1 MAEFIGPK
9 EKLTVSQAAARRRK
23 LAMASNQANL
33 EKAKAK
39 APVPKASTPAGRM
52 QADLARAKANAPVP
66 KSATTAAN
74 TAAKTGT
81 KARVA
86 KVVTKAAKFAA
97 KKSVIGTAAIIGAS
111 AIGGYINKT
120 ASKGHMPSSANKGE
134 RQTATSGRG
143 GHAQGFIKDKPK
155 GPSFSTASKPPI
167 SKEKPKNKIPS
178 GKYRVETGDTLSGIA
193 KKAGVTL
200 AELRSANPQ
209 IKDPR
214 KIFRNTGVTIPKGKT
229 AAGGYTGPVP
239 YRPGSK
245 AAADYEASRK
255 KK

>member
-9 EKLTVSQAAARRRK
+9 EKLTVSQAAARRKK
-23 LAMASNQANL
+23 LALAQRQADL
-33 EKAKAK
+33 AKATAK

-52 QADLARAKANAPVP
+52 QADLAKAKANAPIP
-66 KSATTAAN
+66 KSATTAAK
-74 TAAKTGT
+74 TAASTGT

-86 KVVTKAAKFAA
+86 RVVTGAAKFAT
-97 KKSVIGTAAIIGAS
+97 KKSVIGTAALVAGS
-111 AIGGYINKT
+111 ALANKLNKD
-120 ASKGHMPSSANKGE
+120 ASKGKP
-134 RQTATSGRG
+134 ATGNQNVTTGRG
-143 GHAQGFIKDKPK
+143 GRPQGFIKDKPK
-155 GPSFSTASKPPI
+155 GQNFSTASKPPI
-167 SKEKPKNKIPS
+167 SKEKPKDKIPS

>member
-9 EKLTVSQAAARRRK
+9 EKLTVSQAAARRKK
-23 LAMASNQANL
+23 LALAQQQADL
-33 EKAKAK
+33 AKAK
-39 APVPKASTPAGRM
+39 AGAPIPKASTPAGRM
-52 QADLARAKANAPVP
+52 QAEIANAKAKAPVP
-66 KSATTAAN
+66 KSVTNAAK

-81 KARVA
+81 KAKIAR
-86 KVVTKAAKFAA
+86 VVTGAAKFAA
-97 KKSVIGTAAIIGAS
+97 KKSVIGTVALAAGGALAS
-111 AIGGYINKT
+111 KLNKD
-120 ASKGHMPSSANKGE
+120 ASKGKP
-134 RQTATSGRG
+134 ATGNQNATTGRG
-143 GHAQGFIKDKPK
+143 GRPQGFVKDKPK
-155 GPSFSTASKPPI
+155 AQSFSTASKPPI
-167 SKEKPKNKIPS
+167 SKEKPKDKIPS

>member
-9 EKLTVSQAAARRRK
+9 EKLNVAQAAARRK
-23 LAMASNQANL
+23 KIALAQQQADL
-33 EKAKAK
+33 AKAKAG

-66 KSATTAAN
+66 KSAITAAK

-81 KARVA
+81 KA
-86 KVVTKAAKFAA
+86 KVVNAVTKVAKFAA
-97 KKSVIGTAAIIGAS
+97 RKSAVGTIALAAGGAL
-111 AIGGYINKT
+111 
-120 ASKGHMPSSANKGE
+120 ASKLNKNSKTGAFSGNSA
-134 RQTATSGRG
+134 TYGRG
-143 GHAQGFIKDKPK
+143 GGPQGFVEKKEKKIYKPPIDKPK
-155 GPSFSTASKPPI
+155 
-167 SKEKPKNKIPS
+167 PKDKIPS

-209 IKDPR
+209 IKDTR

>member
-9 EKLTVSQAAARRRK
+9 EKLTVSQAAARRK
-23 LAMASNQANL
+23 KIALAQQQADL
-33 EKAKAK
+33 AKAKAG

-66 KSATTAAN
+66 KSATTAAK

-81 KARVA
+81 KAKLAR
-86 KVVTKAAKFAA
+86 VVTGAAKFAA
-97 KKSVIGTAAIIGAS
+97 KKSVIGTVALAAGGALAS
-111 AIGGYINKT
+111 KLNKD
-120 ASKGHMPSSANKGE
+120 ASKGKP
-134 RQTATSGRG
+134 ATGNQNATTGRG
-143 GHAQGFIKDKPK
+143 GRPQGFVKDKPK

-167 SKEKPKNKIPS
+167 SKAKPKDKIPS

>member
-1 MAEFIGPK
+1 MAKFIGPK
-9 EKLTVSQAAARRRK
+9 EKLTVSQAAVRRK
-23 LAMASNQANL
+23 KLALAKQQADL
-33 EKAKAK
+33 AKATAA

-52 QADLARAKANAPVP
+52 QAEIAAAKAKAPVP
-66 KSATTAAN
+66 KSVTN
-74 TAAKTGT
+74 AAKAAA
-81 KARVA
+81 KVSNKA
-86 KVVTKAAKFAA
+86 KVVKAITGAAKFAA
-97 KKSVIGTAAIIGAS
+97 KKSVIGTVALAAGGAL
-111 AIGGYINKT
+111 
-120 ASKGHMPSSANKGE
+120 ASKLNKDAKTGSMPGGKN
-134 RQTATSGRG
+134 TTSGRG
-143 GHAQGFIKDKPK
+143 GRPQGFVEKKEKKIY
-155 GPSFSTASKPPI
+155 KPPI
-167 SKEKPKNKIPS
+167 SEAKPKNKIPS

>member
-1 MAEFIGPK
+1 MADFIGPK
-9 EKLTVSQAAARRRK
+9 EKLTVAQAAARRKK
-23 LAMASNQANL
+23 LALAQRQAEL
-33 EKAKAK
+33 AKATAT

-52 QADLARAKANAPVP
+52 QAELAKATAKAPVP
-66 KSATTAAN
+66 KSATTAAK

-81 KARVA
+81 NARIVRG
-86 KVVTKAAKFAA
+86 VTGVAKFAA

-111 AIGGYINKT
+111 AIGGYLNKT
-120 ASKGHMPSSANKGE
+120 ASKGKMPSGKQIQS
-134 RQTATSGRG
+134 ATSGRG
-143 GHAQGFIKDKPK
+143 GAAQGFIKDKPK
-155 GPSFSTASKPPI
+155 QPPGSGYTAGSKTKSKDKI
-167 SKEKPKNKIPS
+167 SS
-178 GKYRVETGDTLSGIA
+178 SKYRVETGDTLSGIA

-214 KIFRNTGVTIPKGKT
+214 KIFRNTAITIPKGKT

>member
-9 EKLTVSQAAARRRK
+9 EKLTVSQAAARRKK
-23 LAMASNQANL
+23 LALAQRQADL
-33 EKAKAK
+33 AKATAK
-39 APVPKASTPAGRM
+39 APVPKGSTPAGRM

-66 KSATTAAN
+66 KSATTAAK
-74 TAAKTGT
+74 TAAKAGT
-81 KARVA
+81 KAKVA
-86 KVVTKAAKFAA
+86 RVVTGAAKFAA
-97 KKSVIGTAAIIGAS
+97 KKSVIGTVALAAGGAL
-111 AIGGYINKT
+111 ANKLNKD
-120 ASKGHMPSSANKGE
+120 ASKGKP
-134 RQTATSGRG
+134 ATGNQNVTTGRG
-143 GHAQGFIKDKPK
+143 GRPQGFIKDKPK
-155 GPSFSTASKPPI
+155 GPNFSTASKPPI
-167 SKEKPKNKIPS
+167 SKEKPKDRIPS

>member
-1 MAEFIGPK
+1 MADFIGPR
-9 EKLTVSQAAARRRK
+9 ERLSVSQAAARRAK
-23 LAMASNQANL
+23 LAANQRATDL
-33 EKAKAK
+33 EKAKAS
-39 APVPKASTPAGRM
+39 APKPKASTPAGRM
-52 QADLARAKANAPVP
+52 QTSIAQAKASAPVP
-66 KSATTAAN
+66 KSATTAA
-74 TAAKTGT
+74 KT
-81 KARVA
+81 VA
-86 KVVTKAAKFAA
+86 KVGTKTKVVKALTGAAKFAA
-97 KKSVIGTAAIIGAS
+97 KKSVVGTVALAA
-111 AIGGYINKT
+111 GGVL
-120 ASKGHMPSSANKGE
+120 ANKLNKDAKTGSMPGGKN
-134 RQTATSGRG
+134 TTSGRG
-143 GHAQGFIKDKPK
+143 GRPQGFVERKEKRIY
-155 GPSFSTASKPPI
+155 KPPTN
-167 SKEKPKNKIPS
+167 ETKPKNKIPS

>member
-9 EKLTVSQAAARRRK
+9 EKLTVSQAAARRKK
-23 LAMASNQANL
+23 LAMASNQADL
-33 EKAKAK
+33 AKAKAK
-39 APVPKASTPAGRM
+39 APVPKGSTPAGRR

-66 KSATTAAN
+66 KSATTAAK

-81 KARVA
+81 KAKVA
-86 KVVTKAAKFAA
+86 RVVTGAAKFAA

-111 AIGGYINKT
+111 AIGGYLNKT
-120 ASKGHMPSSANKGE
+120 ASKGRMPSGKEKQS
-134 RQTATSGRG
+134 ATSGRG
-143 GHAQGFIKDKPK
+143 GAAQGFIKDKPK
-155 GPSFSTASKPPI
+155 GPNFSTASKPPI
-167 SKEKPKNKIPS
+167 NKTKPKDRIPS

-255 KK
+255 KKK

>member
-9 EKLTVSQAAARRRK
+9 EKLTVSQAAARRK
-23 LAMASNQANL
+23 KIALAQQQADL
-33 EKAKAK
+33 AKAKAG

-66 KSATTAAN
+66 KSATTAAK

-81 KARVA
+81 KA
-86 KVVTKAAKFAA
+86 KVVNAVTKVAKFAA
-97 KKSVIGTAAIIGAS
+97 RKSAVGTIALAAGGAL
-111 AIGGYINKT
+111 
-120 ASKGHMPSSANKGE
+120 ASKLNKNSKTGAFSGNSA
-134 RQTATSGRG
+134 TYGRG
-143 GHAQGFIKDKPK
+143 GGPQGFVEKKEKKIYKPPIDKPK
-155 GPSFSTASKPPI
+155 
-167 SKEKPKNKIPS
+167 PKDKIPS

>member
-1 MAEFIGPK
+1 MWRRILKGTKTSDRWEAQSELRDEINRIQDLVEAERRAQGLMAG
-9 EKLTVSQAAARRRK
+9 AAAAWNGFYPSVLGK
-23 LAMASNQANL
+23 YFIAS
-33 EKAKAK
+33 
-39 APVPKASTPAGRM
+39 
-52 QADLARAKANAPVP
+52 DYYARARKG
-66 KSATTAAN
+66 SAVLRAIVVRPDEDTEEDSFGIATIPPSDSSDCRYDYIAEH
-74 TAAKTGT
+74 
-81 KARVA
+81 AR
-86 KVVTKAAKFAA
+86 
-97 KKSVIGTAAIIGAS
+97 SL
-111 AIGGYINKT
+111 
-120 ASKGHMPSSANKGE
+120 PSS
-134 RQTATSGRG
+134 ATSGRG

-155 GPSFSTASKPPI
+155 GPNFSTASKPPI
-167 SKEKPKNKIPS
+167 NKTKPKDKIPS

>member
-9 EKLTVSQAAARRRK
+9 EKLTVSQAAARRKK
-23 LAMASNQANL
+23 LALAERQADL
-33 EKAKAK
+33 AKAKAG

-52 QADLARAKANAPVP
+52 QADLAKAKANAPIP
-66 KSATTAAN
+66 KSATTAAK

-81 KARVA
+81 KAKIAR
-86 KVVTKAAKFAA
+86 VVTGAAKFAT
-97 KKSVIGTAAIIGAS
+97 KKSVIGTVALAAGS
-111 AIGGYINKT
+111 ALANKLNKD
-120 ASKGHMPSSANKGE
+120 ASKGKP
-134 RQTATSGRG
+134 ATGNQNATTGRG
-143 GHAQGFIKDKPK
+143 GRPQGFVKDKPK
-155 GPSFSTASKPPI
+155 AQSFSTASKPPI

>member
-9 EKLTVSQAAARRRK
+9 EKLTVSQAAARRKK
-23 LAMASNQANL
+23 LQLAQRETLQADL
-33 EKAKAK
+33 AKAKAK
-39 APVPKASTPAGRM
+39 APVPKAEVRA
-52 QADLARAKANAPVP
+52 AKA
-66 KSATTAAN
+66 AAQ
-74 TAAKTGT
+74 AAT
-81 KARVA
+81 KA
-86 KVVTKAAKFAA
+86 KVIKAVTKVAKFAT
-97 KKSVIGTAAIIGAS
+97 KKSVIGTVALAAGGALAS
-111 AIGGYINKT
+111 KLNKD
-120 ASKGHMPSSANKGE
+120 ASKGKP
-134 RQTATSGRG
+134 ATGNQNATTGRG
-143 GHAQGFIKDKPK
+143 GRPQGFVKDKPK
-155 GPSFSTASKPPI
+155 AQSFSTASKPPI
-167 SKEKPKNKIPS
+167 SKEKPKDKIPS

>member
-9 EKLTVSQAAARRRK
+9 EKLTVSQAAARRKK
-23 LAMASNQANL
+23 LALAQRQADL
-33 EKAKAK
+33 AKAKAK
-39 APVPKASTPAGRM
+39 APTPKGSTPAGRM

-66 KSATTAAN
+66 KSATTAAK
-74 TAAKTGT
+74 TAASTGT

-86 KVVTKAAKFAA
+86 RVVTGAAKFAT
-97 KKSVIGTAAIIGAS
+97 KKSVIGTAALIAGS
-111 AIGGYINKT
+111 ALANKLNKD
-120 ASKGHMPSSANKGE
+120 ASKGKP
-134 RQTATSGRG
+134 ATGNQNVTTGRG
-143 GHAQGFIKDKPK
+143 GRPQGFIKDKPK
-155 GPSFSTASKPPI
+155 GPNFSTASKPPI
-167 SKEKPKNKIPS
+167 SKEKPKDKIPS

-229 AAGGYTGPVP
+229 ASGGYTGPVP

-255 KK
+255 KKK

>member
-9 EKLTVSQAAARRRK
+9 EKLTVSQAAARRKK
-23 LAMASNQANL
+23 LALAQREADL
-33 EKAKAK
+33 AKAKAK
-39 APVPKASTPAGRM
+39 APTPRGSTPAGRM

-66 KSATTAAN
+66 KSATTAAK
-74 TAAKTGT
+74 TAANTGT

-86 KVVTKAAKFAA
+86 RVVTGAAKFAA
-97 KKSVIGTAAIIGAS
+97 KKSVIGTVALAAGGAL
-111 AIGGYINKT
+111 ANKLNKD
-120 ASKGHMPSSANKGE
+120 ASKGKP
-134 RQTATSGRG
+134 ATGNQNVTTGRG
-143 GHAQGFIKDKPK
+143 GRPQGFIKDKPK
-155 GPSFSTASKPPI
+155 AQSFSTASKPPI
-167 SKEKPKNKIPS
+167 SKEKPKDKIPS

>member
-1 MAEFIGPK
+1 MRLSHNSGKTYTDKENNMADFIGPK
-9 EKLTVSQAAARRRK
+9 EKLTVAQAAARRKK
-23 LAMASNQANL
+23 LQLAQREAQQADL
-33 EKAKAK
+33 AKAKAG
-39 APVPKASTPAGRM
+39 APVPKAEVRA
-52 QADLARAKANAPVP
+52 AKA
-66 KSATTAAN
+66 AAQ
-74 TAAKTGT
+74 AAT
-81 KARVA
+81 KAKVVKAVTRVA
-86 KVVTKAAKFAA
+86 KFAT
-97 KKSVIGTAAIIGAS
+97 KKSVIGTVALAAGGALAS
-111 AIGGYINKT
+111 KLNKD
-120 ASKGHMPSSANKGE
+120 ASKGKP
-134 RQTATSGRG
+134 ATGNQNVTTGRG
-143 GHAQGFIKDKPK
+143 GRPQGFIKDKPK

-167 SKEKPKNKIPS
+167 SKEKPKDKIPS